1 MATDNYIPNAITV
14 RELAESMDQAHT
26 PNDAFIDFFLRP
38 HGHVV
43 GVDWRGRPAVSEATA
58 FRVRE
63 GHYEAARIEQEKRAA
78 YAEYVGQRNLE
89 RDRQAMEAHDRAF
102 LDHVAVKKDRRAF
115 GLPIM
120 PRGKTTVGAGLTTI
134 DPDAA
139 FERAQED
146 AEGREA
152 ARDARREALK
162 RFDERQPEMSYEQW
176 VKRQKKVKVTENV

>member
-1 MATDNYIPNAITV
+1 MAEFIPCGVPLRA
-14 RELAESMDQAHT
+14 LAASMDLGHCHTDLFVETFCRGHATGVNWAGELSVSEKTAHT
-26 PNDAFIDFFLRP
+26 IR
-38 HGHVV
+38 
-43 GVDWRGRPAVSEATA
+43 EAH
-58 FRVRE
+58 F
-63 GHYEAARIEQEKRAA
+63 EAARVEQEKRAA
-78 YAEYVGQRNLE
+78 YAEYLQQRNVE

-162 RFDERQPEMSYEQW
+162 RFDERNRELSYEEW
-176 VKRQKKVKVTENV
+176 VKRQKKVKVSENV